1 MQPVISIQNMSKSFD
16 MQPILK
22 DLSWEIQAG
31 DIVGLLG
38 KNGAGKSTLLES
50 VMQLRSSSHDSL
62 KIWGKSWKDL
72 SQLEREKIAFVA
84 QDTKGFE
91 WMQVDSYLKYLGSF
105 FSGFDLAYCQSLQKR
120 WNLETSKIIGDLSG
134 GQKQILRI
142 IQALS
147 VKPEL
152 LILDEPVA
160 HLDPTMR
167 RQFLGELVEQA
178 YELNSTVIFST
189 HIVSDLERVANKVAL
204 LIDGKIDFYYTID
217 ELKENIAH
225 LKISQSAPVD
235 FASIKAFL
243 SNCRVHEFGATATV
257 IRPGLGLDQ
266 IQQQFSEAKIDSIP
280 LSLEDWYLEVNHADQ

>member
-1 MQPVISIQNMSKSFD
+1 MQPVITIENMNKSFD
-16 MQPILK
+16 KQPVLK
-22 DLSWEIQAG
+22 DLNWEIQAG

-50 VMQLRSSSHDSL
+50 IMQLRTSSQDSL
-62 KIWGKSWKDL
+62 KIWGKNWNDL
-72 SQLEREKIAFVA
+72 TQAEREKIAFVA

-91 WMQVDSYLKYLGSF
+91 WMQVDSYLNYLGSF
-105 FSGFDLAYCQSLQKR
+105 FAGFDLAYCQSLQKR
-120 WNLETSKIIGDLSG
+120 WNLDTNKIIGDLSG

-204 LIDGKIDFYYTID
+204 LINGKIDFYYSID
-217 ELKENIAH
+217 ELKESIAY
-225 LKISQSAPVD
+225 LKISQAEPID
-235 FASIKAFL
+235 FTPLAETLA
-243 SNCRVHEFGATATV
+243 NCRLHEFGATATI
-257 IRPGLGLDQ
+257 IRPSLGIDKMK
-266 IQQQFSEAKIDSIP
+266 QQFPQAEIDSIP
-280 LSLEDWYLEVNHADQ
+280 LSLEDWYLEVHHATK